1 MVIPPLW
8 ILHWKKSAGPP
19 ERRTGARMTRDA
31 TIADLAPD
39 GRLFSSTR
47 WCAWRSPISRRTNV
61 RQATTHT
68 SILHSGTP
76 RTIVLERTQRLP
88 APVARRPIQCETM
101 VKKRSDIRCAKARQL
116 EVPIQRGP
124 TECLLVFSPFPRPH
138 VFPFRTHP
146 AWECPPCSASNTAAS
161 PHTPAPPPDREPS
174 STCRSHS
181 QHRGSR
187 SVTSVHTRRNP

>member
-1 MVIPPLW
+1 
-8 ILHWKKSAGPP
+8 
-19 ERRTGARMTRDA
+19 MTRDA

-124 TECLLVFSPFPRPH
+124 TECLLVFGPFPRPH
-138 VFPFRTHP
+138 VFPFGLIQHGNVHLAAPAIQQLHHTPPRHLRTVNLPLPADRTH
-146 AWECPPCSASNTAAS
+146 STAAL
-161 PHTPAPPPDREPS
+161 AP
-174 STCRSHS
+174 
-181 QHRGSR
+181 
-187 SVTSVHTRRNP
+187 